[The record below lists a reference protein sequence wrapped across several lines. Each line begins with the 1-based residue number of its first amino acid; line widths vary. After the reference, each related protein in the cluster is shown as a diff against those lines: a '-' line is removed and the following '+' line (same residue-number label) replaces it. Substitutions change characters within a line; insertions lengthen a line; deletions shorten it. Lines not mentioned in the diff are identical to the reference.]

1 MLLWHA
7 HFFFLNWSHSCLLF
21 SVGAIKVLFIET
33 HILPN
38 CGSGNGQKLI
48 NVLVNNGY
56 KWVDFKW
63 SVLSSTLITTSNG
76 WLFWVMSNFLHV
88 LYIYDPPPFPL
99 NFWQKYWMSVC
110 SPDVNLVDFTKW
122 YMFVVCIAGIYIL
135 ANVLND
141 VMHFPHILSQCCIF
155 NGQYWKCFTFI

>member
-1 MLLWHA
+1 MISFVFNIDYYIKWLIVLSDVK
-7 HFFFLNWSHSCLLF
+7 FHSCTVHLR
-21 SVGAIKVLFIET
+21 
-33 HILPN
+33 P
-38 CGSGNGQKLI
+38 
-48 NVLVNNGY
+48 
-56 KWVDFKW
+56 
-63 SVLSSTLITTSNG
+63 
-76 WLFWVMSNFLHV
+76 
-88 LYIYDPPPFPL
+88 PPPFPL

-155 NGQYWKCFTFI
+155 NGQYWKCFTFIQWPFSNWYCSLNIPIVVIWVKLDNTFNKFEINNNDVW

>member
-1 MLLWHA
+1 MGTNGLILNDQFCLQHWLLHQMADCFEWCQIS
-7 HFFFLNWSHSCLLF
+7 FMYCTFR
-21 SVGAIKVLFIET
+21 T
-33 HILPN
+33 
-38 CGSGNGQKLI
+38 
-48 NVLVNNGY
+48 
-56 KWVDFKW
+56 
-63 SVLSSTLITTSNG
+63 
-76 WLFWVMSNFLHV
+76 
-88 LYIYDPPPFPL
+88 PPPFPL

-155 NGQYWKCFTFI
+155 NGQYWKCFTFIKWPFFNWYCSLNILIVVIWVKLDNTFNKFEINNNDVW